1 VVSRVREVFGVDV
14 SLRALFE
21 GPTVAQMAARVDA
34 AQEMMDAQLAQVD
47 PEEMAQLLALL
58 RDSTV
63 A

>member
-1 VVSRVREVFGVDV
+1 VSRVREVFGVEV
-14 SLRALFE
+14 PLRALFE
-21 GPTVAQMAARVDA
+21 GPTVAEMAARVDA

-58 RDSTV
+58 DKSTV